1 MAARG
6 RRRAVSLTS
15 DVGRVPSFV
24 GMTGQT
30 ATQPGWGPF
39 VLVGVHMWSKAL
51 VVGGYLAILVGIG
64 YWATRRARGTTED
77 YFIASRTTPPLVL
90 FLTMAATNFSAFT
103 VFGFA
108 GAGWESG
115 YAYYPIM
122 GFGTGFMALTFVLI
136 GRPVW
141 RLGKAH
147 GLVTPPE
154 LVHRLTGSRLL
165 RLLFFLVMTVFT
177 VPYLAMQPM
186 AAGYA
191 LESLLGIPYFAGA
204 ALVTAVMLLY
214 TFRGG
219 FRGVTRTDVF
229 QGGMMIALLVVAV
242 GIVAGRFGGL
252 SAANRTV
259 MNGFPELFSR
269 PGLGGIY
276 TPGIWFGYMLL
287 WFLCDPMFPQLFQRF
302 YAAKSPRGL
311 TTTMALYPL
320 LTGFLFLLP
329 VTIGVLGRLSFPT
342 LPEGAAADRILPL
355 MLAEHAPPVIE
366 ALVLTAALAALM
378 STLDSQL
385 LTLSSMFVRDV
396 CEPVRDRFVTKSGG
410 GDGSPSAGLPGWV
423 GKAFVVGLAL
433 VGLAIAYRPPATFRV
448 IATQTFT
455 GLAVLFPTVVAAL
468 YWRRIRPAAAIASI
482 LVGEGLVAAYYLKL
496 LPRFGTLPV
505 IPILVVTTLV
515 LVLGSLVFPY
525 SARREP
531 ATRTSSGLS
540 RRAIVSWAIAFAAL
554 FFVGQDVW
562 NWGDA
567 RVSLLGFPWW
577 VWMFAGLGVLT
588 SILFWLLGRSLDRGE
603 EEALS
608 NGAEPAEA
616 TTD

>member
-1 MAARG
+1 MAVRI
-6 RRRAVSLTS
+6 V
-15 DVGRVPSFV
+15 V
-24 GMTGQT
+24 
-30 ATQPGWGPF
+30 
-39 VLVGVHMWSKAL
+39 
-51 VVGGYLAILVGIG
+51 VVGYFAVLLGIG
-64 YWATRRARGTTED
+64 WWAMRRARGTSED

-122 GFGTGFMALTFVLI
+122 AFGTGFMALTFVLI
-136 GRPVW
+136 GRPAW
-141 RLGKAH
+141 QMGKEH

-154 LVHRLTGSRLL
+154 LVYRLTGSPVL
-165 RLLFFLVMTVFT
+165 RFLFFLVMTVFT

-204 ALVTAVMLLY
+204 ALITAVMLLY

-219 FRGVTRTDVF
+219 FRGVTRTDVV
-229 QGGMMIALLVVAV
+229 QGGMMIVLLVVAV
-242 GIVAGRFGGL
+242 AIIAGRFGGL
-252 SAANRTV
+252 SSANRAV
-259 MNGFPELFSR
+259 MGDFPELFAR
-269 PGLGGIY
+269 PGLGNLY
-276 TPGIWFGYMLL
+276 SPGIWFGYMLL

-311 TTTMALYPL
+311 TTTMSLYPL

-355 MLAEHAPPVIE
+355 MLAEHAPPAIE

-385 LTLSSMFVRDV
+385 LTLSSMFARDV
-396 CEPVRDRFVTKSGG
+396 AGPIRQHLAGRKGKAL
-410 GDGSPSAGLPGWV
+410 PASAELPAWV
-423 GKAFVVGLAL
+423 GKAFVIALAL
-433 VGLAIAYRPPATFRV
+433 IGLAIAYRPPATFRV

-455 GLAVLFPTVVAAL
+455 GLAVLFPTVVGAI
-468 YWRRIRPAAAIASI
+468 YWKRMSPIAAIASI
-482 LVGEGLVAAYYLKL
+482 VVGEGLVAAYYLKL

-505 IPILVVTTLV
+505 VPIVLVATVILVV
-515 LVLGSLVFPY
+515 GSLLH
-525 SARREP
+525 RTEP
-531 ATRTSSGLS
+531 RYEPTWTPRTLS
-540 RRAIVSWAIAFAAL
+540 RRAIVGWAVAFAAL
-554 FFVGQDVW
+554 FAIGNDVW
-562 NWGDA
+562 NWGDG
-567 RVSLLGFPWW
+567 RISLLGFPWW
-577 VWMFAGLGVLT
+577 VWMFAGLCVVT
-588 SILFWLLGRSLDRGE
+588 SGLFWILGRSLTRRNRDQ
-603 EEALS
+603 S
-608 NGAEPAEA
+608 N
-616 TTD
+616 

>member
-1 MAARG
+1 MIVRIAVVVGYFAVLLG
-6 RRRAVSLTS
+6 IGFWAMRRACGTS
-15 DVGRVPSFV
+15 
-24 GMTGQT
+24 
-30 ATQPGWGPF
+30 
-39 VLVGVHMWSKAL
+39 
-51 VVGGYLAILVGIG
+51 
-64 YWATRRARGTTED
+64 ED

-136 GRPVW
+136 GRPAW
-141 RLGKAH
+141 QLGKRY

-154 LVHRLTGSRLL
+154 LVHHLTGSPIL
-165 RLLFFLVMTVFT
+165 RFLFFLVMTVFT

-204 ALVTAVMLLY
+204 ALITAVMLLY
-214 TFRGG
+214 TFRAG

-229 QGGMMIALLVVAV
+229 QGAMMIMLLVVAV
-242 GIVAGRFGGL
+242 GIIAGRFGGL
-252 SAANRTV
+252 SSANRAVLTD
-259 MNGFPELFSR
+259 FPDLFAR

-276 TPGIWFGYMLL
+276 SPGMWFGYMLL

-302 YAAKSPRGL
+302 YAAKNPRGL
-311 TTTMALYPL
+311 TTTMSLYPL

-342 LPEGAAADRILPL
+342 LPDGAAADRILPL
-355 MLAEHAPPVIE
+355 MLAEHAPAAIE

-385 LTLSSMFVRDV
+385 LTLSSMFSRDIAA
-396 CEPVRDRFVTKSGG
+396 PLLRYLSGKE
-410 GDGSPSAGLPGWV
+410 
-423 GKAFVVGLAL
+423 GKADVSPVHDVPPWIAKIFVVGLAL
-433 VGLAIAYRPPATFRV
+433 IGLAIAYHPPATFRLL
-448 IATQTFT
+448 ATQTFT
-455 GLAVLFPTVVAAL
+455 GLAVLFPTVIGAIYWKRMNAVAAV
-468 YWRRIRPAAAIASI
+468 ASI

-505 IPILVVTTLV
+505 IPILVGTTLV
-515 LVLGSLVFPY
+515 LIIGSLLLRTP
-525 SARREP
+525 REQ
-531 ATRTSSGLS
+531 
-540 RRAIVSWAIAFAAL
+540 RRAPTRFTRLTKRATIGWSIALAAL
-554 FFVGQDVW
+554 FAVGNDAW

-567 RVSLLGFPWW
+567 RLLWLGFPWW
-577 VWMFAGLGVLT
+577 VWMFAGLCVVT
-588 SILFWLLGRSLDRGE
+588 SVMFWLFGRAVCKE
-603 EEALS
+603 
-608 NGAEPAEA
+608 NGDGGA
-616 TTD
+616 